1 MSVALVE
8 DKQLLANLK
17 KFGARYSSD
26 ERQDF
31 LGCPGLRSKPFLVKG
46 VFTQSDRF

>member
-26 ERQDF
+26 KIF